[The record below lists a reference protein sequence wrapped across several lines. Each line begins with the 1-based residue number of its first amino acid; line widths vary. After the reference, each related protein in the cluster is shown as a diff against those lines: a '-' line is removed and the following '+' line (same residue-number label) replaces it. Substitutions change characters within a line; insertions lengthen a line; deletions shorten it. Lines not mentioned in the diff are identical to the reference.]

1 MPAKRAPVE
10 VESPD
15 QLELFDEALTEPE
28 RDREEPLGAKD
39 GLGRWHDDVGGL
51 PTEPAE
57 SSEPAGGGPQAG
69 GDRAVL
75 KALEATLADARAS
88 ADDRPALVV
97 LASRFP
103 RTRRPDGPAGGR
115 RSLTSAGARRLAAS
129 ARSPA
134 EERERD
140 RGVPGRDR
148 RPARAIGSE
157 RAEHPRGGDDRR
169 LPALV
174 PAARG
179 PCAGNLLPALSPPA
193 QVPPVG
199 EPT

>member
-15 QLELFDEALTEPE
+15 QLELFDEALTE

-57 SSEPAGGGPQAG
+57 SSEPAGGGPQAR

-88 ADDRPALVV
+88 ADDRPAIVV
-97 LASRFP
+97 LASRL
-103 RTRRPDGPAGGR
+103 GELGR
-115 RSLTSAGARRLAAS
+115 RSAAS
-129 ARSPA
+129 PVRGLSLRRAR
-134 EERERD
+134 
-140 RGVPGRDR
+140 
-148 RPARAIGSE
+148 
-157 RAEHPRGGDDRR
+157 
-169 LPALV
+169 
-174 PAARG
+174 
-179 PCAGNLLPALSPPA
+179 
-193 QVPPVG
+193 
-199 EPT
+199 